1 MDILVIVGANNGNT
15 CLLTNFMVFG
25 ILNTI
30 SEFIAFFMVLLLAL
44 LGTAITA
51 AAGANA
57 GVMALPIPYT
67 LTLLAHAICTI
78 VMTVIVNSLKT
89 LINQGNGVSPENGVV
104 PMQPMGQMQG
114 Y

>member
-1 MDILVIVGANNGNT
+1 
-15 CLLTNFMVFG
+15 MVFG

-44 LGTAITA
+44 LGTALTA

-57 GVMALPIPYT
+57 GVMALPITYT

-78 VMTVIVNSLKT
+78 VM
-89 LINQGNGVSPENGVV
+89 VSNILLVTFCAFGRT
-104 PMQPMGQMQG
+104 
-114 Y
+114 